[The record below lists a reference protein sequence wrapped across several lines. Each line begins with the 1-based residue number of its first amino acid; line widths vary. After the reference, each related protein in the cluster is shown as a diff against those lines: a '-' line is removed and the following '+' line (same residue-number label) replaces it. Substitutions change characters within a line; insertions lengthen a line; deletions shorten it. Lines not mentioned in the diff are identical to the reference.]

1 MSMSEFERQPNAW
14 DRDFSTLSMQGHDL
28 PADFSDDDMAFAQ
41 ELDELFALPEEDIPP
56 YYVQTLLD
64 SEEPRFQPVEQ
75 GFELKTRA
83 RVFRRLKLR
92 RRLFQRNRPSLRSLV
107 SEVPVRRSLTAGA
120 AFLLVV
126 FMTVMLTGA
135 SFASGVAILVH
146 GVKSGV
152 FLVHEYPSGLSHSHT
167 PYAALQKD
175 PDTLPTITLLDAQ
188 QRLHSWNMSWPQML
202 PDNYRLTDSY
212 LYQEPQQS
220 WADGPFME
228 FDYTLTG
235 APVHGNGELAIREF
249 KLKPDVSV
257 LQVVKDG
264 STTALKYD
272 QSGSAQAIF
281 VDGQWMLRN
290 KFQIP
295 VWVYGQRSELIYQK
309 DGIVFWIVGDQRD
322 GINQKTLLNIAG
334 SLQSLHFSHVVP
346 LGGKDSP
353 YTVTVLKG
361 DVDGPFT
368 GDVLVISPED
378 GNIAAYLTVVGSQQ
392 YHPDNPNLLHS
403 H

>member
-1 MSMSEFERQPNAW
+1 MSMSEFERQLNTW

-28 PADFSDDDMAFAQ
+28 PADFSNDDVAFAQ
-41 ELDELFALPEEDIPP
+41 ELDELFALHKEDITP

-92 RRLFQRNRPSLRSLV
+92 RRLFQRDRPSLRSLV
-107 SEVPVRRSLTAGA
+107 SEVPLRRSLTAGA
-120 AFLLVV
+120 AFMLVM

-135 SFASGVAILVH
+135 SFASGVAILLH
-146 GVKSGV
+146 GAQSGV
-152 FLVHEYPSGLSHSHT
+152 LLVHEYPSHVPFPS
-167 PYAALQKD
+167 ALQTD
-175 PDTLPTITLLDAQ
+175 PDTQPTITLLDAQ
-188 QRLHSWNMSWPQML
+188 QRLHSWNIYWPQTL

-212 LYQEPQQS
+212 LYQEPRQS

-235 APVHGNGELAIREF
+235 TSVHGNGELAIREF
-249 KLKPDVSV
+249 KLKSDVSV

-264 STTALKYD
+264 STTNLKYD
-272 QSGSAQAIF
+272 QNGGTQAIF

-290 KFQIP
+290 KYQIP

-309 DGIVFWIVGDQRD
+309 NGIIFWIVGDQRD

-334 SLQSLHFSHVVP
+334 SLQAIHISHVVP
-346 LGGKDSP
+346 RGGKNSP
-353 YTVTVLKG
+353 YAVTLLNG
-361 DVDGPFT
+361 DVNGPFT
-368 GDVLVISPED
+368 GDVLAITPDD
-378 GNIAAYLTVVGSQQ
+378 GNIAAYLTPVGSQQ
-392 YHPDNPNLLHS
+392 YHPDNSNSPHS
-403 H
+403 Q

>member
-1 MSMSEFERQPNAW
+1 MSMSEFERQLNTW

-28 PADFSDDDMAFAQ
+28 PADFSNDDVAFAQ
-41 ELDELFALPEEDIPP
+41 ELDELFALHKEDIPL

-92 RRLFQRNRPSLRSLV
+92 RRLFQRDRPSLRSLV
-107 SEVPVRRSLTAGA
+107 SEVPLRRSLTAGA
-120 AFLLVV
+120 AFMLVM

-135 SFASGVAILVH
+135 SFASGVAILLH
-146 GVKSGV
+146 GAKSGV
-152 FLVHEYPSGLSHSHT
+152 LLVHEYPSHVPFPS
-167 PYAALQKD
+167 ALQTD
-175 PDTLPTITLLDAQ
+175 PDTQPTITLLDAQ
-188 QRLHSWNMSWPQML
+188 QRLHSWNIYWPQTL

-212 LYQEPQQS
+212 LYQEPHQS

-235 APVHGNGELAIREF
+235 TSVHGNGELAIREF
-249 KLKPDVSV
+249 KLKSDVSV

-264 STTALKYD
+264 STTNLKYD
-272 QSGSAQAIF
+272 QNGGTQAIF

-290 KFQIP
+290 KYQIP

-309 DGIVFWIVGDQRD
+309 NGIIFWIVGDQRD

-334 SLQSLHFSHVVP
+334 SLQAIHISHVVP
-346 LGGKDSP
+346 RGGKNSP
-353 YTVTVLKG
+353 YAVTLLNG
-361 DVDGPFT
+361 DVNGPFT
-368 GDVLVISPED
+368 GDVLAITPDD
-378 GNIAAYLTVVGSQQ
+378 GNIAAYLTPVGSQQ
-392 YHPDNPNLLHS
+392 YHPDNSNSPHS
-403 H
+403 Q

>member
-1 MSMSEFERQPNAW
+1 MSMSEFDKQPNTK
-14 DRDFSTLSMQGHDL
+14 RENFSSLSTHDL
-28 PADFSDDDMAFAQ
+28 PADFSDDDVAFAQ

-126 FMTVMLTGA
+126 LMTVMLTGA
-135 SFASGVAILVH
+135 SFASGVAVLLH

-152 FLVHEYPSGLSHSHT
+152 LLVHEYPPGLSPSHT
-167 PYAALQKD
+167 PYAALQND
-175 PDTLPTITLLDAQ
+175 PDTQPTITLLDAQ

-202 PDNYRLTDSY
+202 PDNYKLTDSY

-272 QSGSAQAIF
+272 QNGSAQAIF

-290 KFQIP
+290 KFQVP
-295 VWVYGQRSELIYQK
+295 VWVYGQRSELVYQK
-309 DGIVFWIVGDQRD
+309 DGIVYWIVGDQRD

-334 SLQSLHFSHVVP
+334 SLQSVHFSHFVP
-346 LGGKDSP
+346 LGGKASP
-353 YTVTVLKG
+353 YTVTLLKG
-361 DVDGPFT
+361 DIDGPFT
-368 GDVLVISPED
+368 GDVLAISPED
-378 GNIAAYLTVVGSQQ
+378 GNIATYLTVVGSQQ
-392 YHPDNPNLLHS
+392 YHPDNPNVLHS